1 MTTPHTPSTEDLRR
15 IYVLARVAE
24 EEAPQDK
31 AKYHAEFDRWLTVHN
46 SQESS
51 TELHGLLKKATGYLT
66 PANIWTQAVN
76 TIDIGV
82 RLSELHSYAAQT
94 TPEPAPAIVD
104 VEEVAQH
111 SKNSN
116 AEDCPR
122 CTQSSLDK
130 LPYPF
135 ICPGDDRYI
144 VD

>member
-1 MTTPHTPSTEDLRR
+1 MDTPHTPSTEDLRR
-15 IYVLARVAE
+15 IYVLARVE
-24 EEAPQDK
+24 EDGAPQDQ

-46 SQESS
+46 AQESS
-51 TELHGLLKKATGYLT
+51 AELHGLLKKATGYLT

-82 RLSELHSYAAQT
+82 RLSELHSYTFQTIPGAAT
-94 TPEPAPAIVD
+94 AVGD
-104 VEEVAQH
+104 EEVAQH

-122 CTQSSLDK
+122 CTQGSLDK